1 VRNCRLGRPLPLF
14 TQGPRGDIPPIIRR
28 RRSSR
33 KSNSELTG
41 IDAVISLAIRAWGC
55 AARLELQLRETR
67 LRLVV
72 MGDVGILIVG
82 EGDDVDRRWFAA
94 IRSRPVAA
102 REYVCA
108 SHPPP

>member
-28 RRSSR
+28 RRS
-33 KSNSELTG
+33 NSELTG

-55 AARLELQLRETR
+55 AARSELQLRETR

-82 EGDDVDRRWFAA
+82 EGNDVDRRWFAA
-94 IRSRPVAA
+94 SRSRPVAA
-102 REYVCA
+102 RE
-108 SHPPP
+108 